1 MGCPCMGRIRIIYR
15 YIHQE
20 KHMVVRVC
28 VCVCVYIIYI
38 QNAHMYYTNE
48 HVYFARQL
56 YISVMVYI
64 ITNLDLLVIKH
75 ARDNGSLLHI
85 RSIYHPVSLRY
96 IHFVSVYPPL
106 TSPHKGRDSSLCS

>member
-1 MGCPCMGRIRIIYR
+1 M
-15 YIHQE
+15 
-20 KHMVVRVC
+20 
-28 VCVCVYIIYI
+28 YIIYI

-85 RSIYHPVSLRY
+85 RSTLYQSTLPSHPPTREETAHCVADQITQHLTYISL
-96 IHFVSVYPPL
+96 FL
-106 TSPHKGRDSSLCS
+106 RDYGVDDT